1 MQRIEISTKAL
12 LGCLATIM
20 AWELEIFV
28 ALLHTLSSK
37 KFNIYLHLALL
48 VMALSVTAYARTIG
62 KADFDQYRHTA
73 GRAHLTQGQS
83 LLVVAAMVSM
93 GSVIGLLIML

>member
-12 LGCLATIM
+12 IGYLATIM

-28 ALLHTLSSK
+28 ALLHTFSSK

-62 KADFDQYRHTA
+62 KADFDRYRHTA
-73 GRAHLTQGQS
+73 GYAHLTQGQS